1 MEIILRKNNNSTGE
15 SEKLDRADR
24 ADRAVRAD
32 RADRADRAV
41 SHSPREVWNNNYHDV
56 SFLCS
61 CIFWSIC
68 PRF

>member
-1 MEIILRKNNNSTGE
+1 MEIIIRKNNNSTGE

-24 ADRAVRAD
+24 AN

-68 PRF
+68 PIF